1 AAAVLRNAVTWF
13 AQPGAAIER
22 VLPDNGSCHR
32 SHRWRQTRADLGI
45 TPKRTRPHRPQAN
58 GKLERFHRTLADGWA
73 VKKFHSSESARRA
86 APPAWLHHDNHHRP
100 HTAIG
105 RSAPMSRL
113 TNVSDQ
119 YT

>member
-1 AAAVLRNAVTWF
+1 M
-13 AQPGAAIER
+13 
-22 VLPDNGSCHR
+22 
-32 SHRWRQTRADLGI
+32 WRETCAELGI
-45 TPKRTRPHRPQAN
+45 APKRTRPYRPQTN

-73 VKKFHSSESARRA
+73 FKKFYSSESARRA
-86 APPAWLHHDNHHRP
+86 ALPGWLHHYNHHRP